1 MNRILTPFSRT
12 ENLIELGNSI
22 KEAGAYWHLL
32 SVEGEFKLPPLGSWV
47 TQHFFKP
54 PADGHFI
61 GHHLCNEFIELG
73 LEPEDRYMVL
83 TDDDGI
89 EPGFF
94 KKIEPYNDDI
104 IVVSMQR
111 SNVPTVG
118 DGDCPFNTLVAHPR
132 NLKVGST
139 GLEQI
144 VIKGKVLQDYR
155 LGSRYEADGDFIEKL
170 WAERESSFQFVPEAM
185 VYFDKLPPGMHKCN
199 RWCR

>member
-12 ENLIELGNSI
+12 ENLVELGNSI
-22 KEAGAYWHLL
+22 KETGAHWHLL
-32 SVEGEFKLPPLGSWV
+32 SVEGEFKLPPLGTWV

-54 PADGHFI
+54 PAEGHFI

-73 LEPEDRYMVL
+73 LEPEDRYMTL
-83 TDDDGI
+83 TDDDGL

-94 KKIEPYNDDI
+94 KNLEPYPDDI

-118 DGDCPFNTLVAHPR
+118 DGGGPFDTLVAHPR
-132 NLKVGST
+132 NMKVGSC

-144 VIKGKVLQDYR
+144 VIKGKVLQNYR
-155 LGSRYEADGDFIEKL
+155 LGARYEADGDLIEKL
-170 WAERESSFQFVPEAM
+170 WAERQSSIRFVPDVK
-185 VYFDKLPPGMHKCN
+185 VYFDRLPPGAWKCN
-199 RWCR
+199 RWNR